1 MRGNFN
7 SYLDIP
13 FGDPFGGVPYGE
25 YNDPVTA
32 TVAGAGAAANIAG
45 GIFGKGS
52 AKKAARAQ
60 QAAAQAAQQ
69 ALTDNTNKANE
80 ALYQSYDK
88 GRGDLLPWLDNGTG
102 AINQLGYGLG
112 LSDNGTGVKGDLLRN
127 FGASDFQVDPGYQFV
142 MDQGQRGIQNSAA
155 AGGGLLS
162 GATLKALTRFN
173 QDTASNQY
181 QNSYNR
187 FNQNKQQQLNSLFNM
202 AGVGQQ
208 AAGMIGQYGMNTGNA
223 VSNNLTSLGANAANL
238 IKGAGDA
245 KAAGIMG
252 GANAITQGIG
262 GALNFAGGMASIPGV
277 LPGTAPQ
284 TSIGSYTPFN
294 PNQYQFLGTN
304 QSAGGLG
311 TLSGLGA
318 VANRASSYIP
328 FA

>member
-1 MRGNFN
+1 MRGN
-7 SYLDIP
+7 SYWSLDIP
-13 FGDPFGGVPYGE
+13 FGDPFGGAAYGE

-32 TVAGAGAAANIAG
+32 TIAGVGAAGSIGG
-45 GIFGKGS
+45 GIFGKGAS
-52 AKKAARAQ
+52 KKAARAQ
-60 QAAAQAAQQ
+60 QAAALAAQQ

-80 ALYQSYDK
+80 ALYQAYDK

-102 AINQLGYGLG
+102 AINQLGFGLG
-112 LSDNGTGVKGDLLRN
+112 VGDNGTGVKGDLLRN
-127 FGASDFQVDPGYQFV
+127 FGASDFQADPGYQFTL
-142 MDQGQRGIQNSAA
+142 DQGQRGIQNSAA

-208 AAGMIGQYGMNTGNA
+208 AAGMIGQYGMNTSNA

-245 KAAGIMG
+245 KAAGIIG

-277 LPGTAPQ
+277 MQTSAP
-284 TSIGSYTPFN
+284 SIGSYTPFN

-318 VANRASSYIP
+318 VANRASSYLP